1 MVNLLLW
8 LLCCFCNCLLLIEAF
23 VAEVDVLKF
32 FEIGFRQL
40 LPAPCGGVGSCV
52 RVDGT
57 WVDGIWTSSFP
68 TSNGTFVVA
77 INCFPCI
84 GTIGLSYFHVPMVP
98 SLITDGDF
106 LIWYH

>member
-1 MVNLLLW
+1 MFYGKFVVMVIV
-8 LLCCFCNCLLLIEAF
+8 IEAF

-40 LPAPCGGVGSCV
+40 LPAPRSGVGS
-52 RVDGT
+52 
-57 WVDGIWTSSFP
+57 WVDGSWTSSFS

-106 LIWYH
+106 LMWYH

>member
-1 MVNLLLW
+1 MFYGEFVVMVVV
-8 LLCCFCNCLLLIEAF
+8 IEAF
-23 VAEVDVLKF
+23 VAEVDVLNF

-40 LPAPCGGVGSCV
+40 LPAPRSGVGSYV
-52 RVDGT
+52 RADGS
-57 WVDGIWTSSFP
+57 WADGIWTSSFP
-68 TSNGTFVVA
+68 TFNGTFVVA

-106 LIWYH
+106 LMWYH